1 MFKAIEDKALSLY
14 VSLLDKIT
22 ELRENEAGQTS
33 AEYIAVTAVAVLIA
47 ITVLYAGFQT
57 SLDNAISSIGSNL
70 NTWVSDQFSALG
82 GS

>member
-33 AEYIAVTAVAVLIA
+33 AEYIAVTAVAVVIA
-47 ITVLYAGFQT
+47 ITVVYLGFKH
-57 SLDNAISSIGSNL
+57 SLDNEITTIG
-70 NTWVSDQFSALG
+70 
-82 GS
+82 